1 MSGLAWLISLP
12 QISQGQNQSV
22 AWLVSY
28 WDALEKITFC
38 ADSEGEQNAVPWG
51 CTGFLAGSELEAT
64 LSLLSLWSEKSLEAF
79 SILYL

>member
-22 AWLVSY
+22 GWLVSY
-28 WDALEKITFC
+28 WDALEKIRFC

-51 CTGFLAGSELEAT
+51 CSTEVPGFLAGSELEAT
-64 LSLLSLWSEKSLEAF
+64 LSLLSL
-79 SILYL
+79 